1 MSALRN
7 QVKALGTLLGQTI
20 AEDKGPEYLALI
32 ESIRLQGKAIDGGDE
47 KALLSLMGKIGES
60 NDETLLTIARAFSQF
75 LNMANIAEQIYTV
88 SDEARDLIDRPDP
101 FASLQA
107 QFNAKHWQKQDF
119 TKAVAALHI
128 DLVLTAH
135 PTEVT
140 RRTLIHKYR
149 EIEAQLRRGPD
160 ADSGRI
166 QELMAQDW
174 HTNSIR
180 RIRPTPVD
188 EASWGLAVI
197 EDSLWTALPIFMR
210 ELDQNAQAVT
220 GEPLP
225 LKTAPV
231 RMSSWMGGDR
241 DGNPFV
247 TAKLTREVIAMS
259 RAKAAELYGKD
270 LEQLSMELSMM
281 DASPSL
287 IAALPEELRNS
298 EQPYRELI
306 RPLRKLLAVTRE
318 QMDIQARTGV
328 ASVYQGHLLEK
339 AEELLAPLH
348 LCYYSLME
356 CNLASIARGNLLD
369 VIRRIQCFG
378 VGLIRLDIR
387 QHSERHNDAL
397 SELTQFLGL
406 GDYLNWTEAERQ
418 KFLRAELDNRRPLI
432 PADWAPSSD
441 VAEVLDTISVI
452 AQTPI
457 EMMGIYII
465 SMASQP
471 SDVLLV
477 QLLQKACGIRAPLPV
492 APLFETLDDLDNA
505 EQVMIDLLAM
515 PGYKERTN
523 GHQYV
528 MIGYSDSAK
537 DAGVLAASWAQYRAQ
552 DALIK
557 LHQREDIMLTL
568 FHGRG
573 GAIGRGGGPAHG
585 AILSQPPGSVTG
597 GLRVTE
603 QGETIRYKFGMPK
616 LAVRSLSLYASAILE
631 ALLAPPP
638 EPKAEWRELMDSMSE
653 QACKTY
659 RSYVREQPDFVRY
672 FRQGTPEQE
681 LAQLPLGSRPAKRKS
696 SGGIESLR
704 AIPWIFAWTQNRLML
719 PSWLGFGTALDYALN
734 HDAGPL
740 LKDMQEHWPFF
751 RSRLAMMEMVYSK
764 SNAKISALYDAK
776 LVEKELIGMG
786 EDLRNLLI
794 TDISTLLKFLGQSTL
809 LEKDA
814 WGQQSLDVRQSYLV
828 PLHLLQIELLARV
841 RASHDENQV
850 SDCNRALMVSM
861 TGIAAGMRNTG

>member
-7 QVKALGTLLGQTI
+7 QVKALGSLLGQTI
-20 AEDKGPEYLALI
+20 AEDKGQDCLALI
-32 ESIRLQGKAIDGGDE
+32 EAIRLQGKAIDAGDQAAL
-47 KALLSLMGKIGES
+47 KALMAKVGDAD
-60 NDETLLTIARAFSQF
+60 DETLLTIARAFSQF

-88 SDEARDLIDRPDP
+88 SDEARAIIDRPDP
-101 FASLQA
+101 FASLRE
-107 QFNAKHWQKQDF
+107 QFEGKRWAKADF
-119 TKAVAALHI
+119 AAAVAALKI

-149 EIEAQLRRGPD
+149 KIEAQLRRGEE
-160 ADSGRI
+160 ADTRRI

-180 RIRPTPVD
+180 RVRPTPVD

-197 EDSLWTALPIFMR
+197 EDSLWSALPKFLR
-210 ELDQNAQAVT
+210 DLDAQSEQFT
-220 GEPLP
+220 GAPLP
-225 LKTAPV
+225 LEAAPV
-231 RMSSWMGGDR
+231 HISSWMGGDR

-247 TAKLTREVIAMS
+247 TAKLTRQVIAMS
-259 RAKAAELYGKD
+259 RAKGAELYGRD

-281 DASPSL
+281 EASPEL
-287 IAALPEELRNS
+287 IDALPDHLKQS
-298 EQPYRELI
+298 EQPYREII
-306 RPLRKLLAVTRE
+306 RPLRKLLASTFE
-318 QMDIQARTGV
+318 QMDALNKTGSMPDNR
-328 ASVYQGHLLEK
+328 APLLTR

-348 LCYYSLME
+348 LCYRSLMA
-356 CNLASIARGNLLD
+356 CGLTSIARGYLLD

-378 VGLIRLDIR
+378 IGLIRLDIR
-387 QHSERHNDAL
+387 QHSERHDEVL
-397 SELTQFLGL
+397 GELTRELGL
-406 GDYLNWTEAERQ
+406 GDYLQWSETERQ
-418 KFLRAELDNRRPLI
+418 QFLRTELDNRRPLI
-432 PADWAPSSD
+432 PTHWTPSAD
-441 VAEVLDTISVI
+441 VAEVLDTVAVI
-452 AQTPI
+452 AETPA
-457 EMMGIYII
+457 EMLGIYII

-477 QLLQKACGIRAPLPV
+477 ELLQKACGVQNPLPV

-505 EQVMIDLLAM
+505 EQVMRDLLAM
-515 PGYKERTN
+515 PGYKDRRN
-523 GHQYV
+523 GQQYV

-557 LHQREDIMLTL
+557 LHQQEGLRLTL

-573 GAIGRGGGPAHG
+573 GTIGRGGGPAHG
-585 AILSQPPGSVTG
+585 AILSQPPGSVAG

-631 ALLAPPP
+631 ALLVPPP
-638 EPKAEWRELMDSMSE
+638 EPKPEWRALLDSMAAK
-653 QACKTY
+653 ACTTY
-659 RSYVREQPDFVRY
+659 RHYVREQPDFVRY
-672 FRQGTPEQE
+672 FRQATPEQE

-704 AIPWIFAWTQNRLML
+704 AIPWIFAWTQNRLVL
-719 PSWLGFGTALDYALN
+719 PSWLGFGTALAEAIDDDKAS
-734 HDAGPL
+734 L
-740 LKDMQEHWPFF
+740 LKAMQSEWPFF

-764 SNAKISALYDAK
+764 SNTDISALYDER
-776 LVEKELIGMG
+776 LVESSLRPMG
-786 EDLRNLLI
+786 SALRDQLKS
-794 TDISTLLKFLGQSTL
+794 DIQTLLGFLGQERL
-809 LEKDA
+809 LELDA

-841 RASHDENQV
+841 RANHDDNQV
-850 SDCNRALMVSM
+850 SDCNRALMVAM

>member
-20 AEDKGPEYLALI
+20 ADDKGPACLDLI
-32 ESIRLQGKAIDGGDE
+32 EAIRLQGKAIDAGDRA
-47 KALLSLMGKIGES
+47 ALQALMEKIGS
-60 NDETLLTIARAFSQF
+60 ADDETLLTIARAFSQF

-88 SDEARDLIDRPDP
+88 SDEARTLIDRPDP
-101 FASLQA
+101 FASLRE
-107 QFNAKHWQKQDF
+107 QFDGKRWGKTEFLA
-119 TKAVAALHI
+119 AVEALNI

-149 EIEAQLRRGPD
+149 KIEAQLRRGD
-160 ADSGRI
+160 EADRRRI

-180 RIRPTPVD
+180 RVRPTPVD

-197 EDSLWTALPIFMR
+197 EDSLWSALPKFMR
-210 ELDQNAQAVT
+210 DLDAQAETYT

-225 LKTAPV
+225 LTAAPV

-247 TAKLTREVIAMS
+247 TAKLTRQVIAMS
-259 RAKAAELYGKD
+259 RAKGAELFGRD

-281 DASPSL
+281 KASPEL
-287 IAALPEELRNS
+287 IAALPEALKTS
-298 EQPYRELI
+298 EQPYREII
-306 RPLRKLLAVTRE
+306 RPLRKLLASTAE
-318 QMDIQARTGV
+318 QMDALYRTGSV
-328 ASVYQGHLLEK
+328 ADSRAPVLTEAQQ
-339 AEELLAPLH
+339 LLAPLH
-348 LCYYSLME
+348 LCYRSLMD
-356 CNLASIARGNLLD
+356 CGLRAIARGYLLD

-378 VGLIRLDIR
+378 IGLIRLDIR
-387 QHSERHNDAL
+387 QHSERHDEVL
-397 SELTQFLGL
+397 GEITQALGL
-406 GDYLNWTEAERQ
+406 GDYLAWSEAQRQ
-418 KFLRAELDNRRPLI
+418 AFLQAEINNPRPLI
-432 PADWAPSSD
+432 PSQWAPSAD
-441 VAEVLDTISVI
+441 VKEVLDTVAVI
-452 AQTPI
+452 AEAPA
-457 EMMGIYII
+457 EMLGIYII

-477 QLLQKACGIRAPLPV
+477 ELLQKACGVRKPLPV

-505 EQVMIDLLAM
+505 EQVMTDLLAM
-515 PGYKERTN
+515 PGYKDRRC

-557 LHQREDIMLTL
+557 LHQQEGLRLTL

-573 GAIGRGGGPAHG
+573 GTIGRGGGPAHG
-585 AILSQPPGSVTG
+585 AILSQPPGSVAG

-631 ALLAPPP
+631 AMLVPPP
-638 EPKAEWRELMDSMSE
+638 EPKPEWRALMDSMANR
-653 QACKTY
+653 ACATY

-672 FRQGTPEQE
+672 FRQATPEQE
-681 LAQLPLGSRPAKRKS
+681 LGQLPLGSRPAKRKS

-704 AIPWIFAWTQNRLML
+704 AIPWIFAWTQNRLVL
-719 PSWLGFGTALDYALN
+719 PSWLGFGSALKAALN
-734 HDAGPL
+734 EDQAAL
-740 LKDMQEHWPFF
+740 LKDMQQQWPFF

-764 SNAKISALYDAK
+764 ANTEISALYDAR
-776 LVEKELIGMG
+776 LVEESLRPMGRELRDQLTGDV
-786 EDLRNLLI
+786 E
-794 TDISTLLKFLGQSTL
+794 TLLEFLGQQRL
-809 LEKDA
+809 LERDA

-828 PLHLLQIELLARV
+828 PLHLAQIELLARV
-841 RASHDENQV
+841 RANGDDNQV
-850 SDCNRALMVSM
+850 SDCNRALMVAM